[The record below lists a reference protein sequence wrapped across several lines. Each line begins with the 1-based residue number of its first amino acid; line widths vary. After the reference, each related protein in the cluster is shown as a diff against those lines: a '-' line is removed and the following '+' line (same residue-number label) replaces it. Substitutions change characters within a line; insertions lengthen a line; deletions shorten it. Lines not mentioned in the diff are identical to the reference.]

1 LKLQYKETL
10 SNFAVKFH
18 LRLYTKV
25 RRAVLKELA
34 VSPDT
39 MQFVGDL
46 VGQCMLNRSNPC

>member
-1 LKLQYKETL
+1 MKLQYKETL
-10 SNFAVKFH
+10 ANFPVKFH